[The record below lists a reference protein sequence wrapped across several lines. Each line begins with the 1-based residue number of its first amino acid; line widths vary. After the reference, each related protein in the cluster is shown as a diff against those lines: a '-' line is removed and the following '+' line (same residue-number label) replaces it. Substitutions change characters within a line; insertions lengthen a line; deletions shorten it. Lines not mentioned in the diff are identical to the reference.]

1 MLRGTPP
8 WARDR
13 GSWAHGPR
21 VRRLLGLVF
30 AVSVLLGMPAVPA
43 WAHGELVS
51 TTPAEGAVLP
61 GAPGSVELAFDE
73 PVSLVPDGLQLYD
86 GSGGHRS
93 LPGEAVEAT
102 VRVTL
107 PSDLAE
113 GSYVLGWRVVS
124 DDSHPESGVL
134 SFAVGQ
140 AGASVPTVVKSDAGP
155 VDVLYGVLNAFGYLG
170 LFCLVGLTVFDLFIA
185 RATAAGRRLP
195 RAAALV
201 AVGAYL
207 VLVPLTTVRERGLGL
222 GALFDPAV
230 VTGWPW
236 GPVLTLV
243 LAASGVVLMLFRAR
257 LQRRA
262 GFWVGTVGA
271 AAALASVLPVGHTQ
285 TFGPRWL
292 VMGADLVHAAT
303 AAVWLGG
310 LVALILHL
318 TSARRRKSDP
328 AAAAVVL
335 GRFSTLAGGVV
346 VLLGL
351 TGTILAVVIVGSVTA
366 LVGSSYGLLLLAKLA
381 MVAVIGA
388 LAAWNRFGLVPR
400 LARAGTTGTAW
411 PRLARAIRLE
421 AAGVVVVVGLTSALT
436 LTNPRE
442 TDATAGPATAGK
454 AAAVGSP
461 VLADLGTGH
470 LAGRFSPGTAGANV
484 ITFDLTD
491 AGGAPIVPLG
501 MPQVSVAEPNLS
513 LGPLAAEVE
522 PGEKPGSYRA
532 KVLLPVAGQWKITA
546 AVRVNELE
554 QPAAVA
560 DVVVVAC
567 PMGKSV
573 GRSDGAT
580 GAIPPC

>member
-1 MLRGTPP
+1 MQRSTPSVP
-8 WARDR
+8 RNQVPR
-13 GSWAHGPR
+13 LPGPL
-21 VRRLLGLVF
+21 VRRFLGL
-30 AVSVLLGMPAVPA
+30 LLAVPA
-43 WAHGELVS
+43 LVLVLPAAPASAHAELVS
-51 TTPAEGAVLP
+51 TTPSAGAVLAD
-61 GAPGSVELAFDE
+61 APNSVEFAFDE
-73 PVSLVPDGLQLYD
+73 PVSLVPDGFQLYD
-86 GSGGHRS
+86 GSGGHRTV
-93 LPGEAVEAT
+93 PAEAVEAT

-134 SFAVGQ
+134 SFAVGRP
-140 AGASVPTVVKSDAGP
+140 GASVPTVGGSDAGP
-155 VDVLYGVLNAFGYLG
+155 VDVLYGVLTAFGYLG

-185 RATAAGRRLP
+185 RTPAPGRRLP

-201 AVGAYL
+201 AVSAYV
-207 VLVPLTTVRERGLGL
+207 VLVPLTAVRERGLGL
-222 GALFDPAV
+222 GAIFDPTVLTTA
-230 VTGWPW
+230 WPG

-243 LAASGVVLMLFRAR
+243 LAASGVVLMLFRGR
-257 LQRRA
+257 LPRRA
-262 GFWVGTVGA
+262 GFWVGTAGA
-271 AAALASVLPVGHTQ
+271 GASLVSVLPVGHTQ
-285 TFGPRWL
+285 TFGPSWL

-318 TSARRRKSDP
+318 TRARRRKDDP
-328 AAAAVVL
+328 AEAAVVL

-346 VLLGL
+346 VLLGV
-351 TGTILAVVIVGSVTA
+351 TGTILAVVIVGSVAA
-366 LVGSSYGLLLLAKLA
+366 LVGSSYGLLLLAKLG
-381 MVAVIGA
+381 MVTVIGA

-400 LARAGTTGTAW
+400 LARGGTTGSAW
-411 PRLARAIRLE
+411 NRLARAIRLE

-436 LTNPRE
+436 LQNPRE
-442 TDATAGPATAGK
+442 TDTTAGPAPAGVS
-454 AAAVGSP
+454 AAVGSP

-470 LAGRFSPGTAGANV
+470 LTGRFSPGTAGANV

-491 AGGAPIVPLG
+491 AGGAPIVPLAL
-501 MPQVSVAEPNLS
+501 PQISVAEPNLS

-532 KVLLPVAGQWKITA
+532 RVLLPVAGQWKITA

-560 DVVVVAC
+560 DVVVV
-567 PMGKSV
+567 
-573 GRSDGAT
+573 R
-580 GAIPPC
+580 